1 MGWLDKCDLIRP
13 KLDIAVG
20 TSLIHLLLPTGHW
33 TDTVEG
39 RLLTPEWNEDNK
51 QTNSDLQQ
59 AILRPR
65 PKWEQIIFD
74 ERPYYLAILYKN
86 ISHRALL
93 KPHVRTYPMD
103 SRLKKVCSSALGA
116 IWNIRDL
123 MLLSAVF
130 TLPGWCYLEAKW
142 AIVLQ
147 VQGGEN
153 CAAETGALGASGSQM
168 SR

>member
-39 RLLTPEWNEDNK
+39 RLLTSEWNEDNK

-65 PKWEQIIFD
+65 PNWEQIIFD
-74 ERPYYLAILYKN
+74 ERTYYLAILYKN
-86 ISHRALL
+86 IYHRALE
-93 KPHVRTYPMD
+93 
-103 SRLKKVCSSALGA
+103 A
-116 IWNIRDL
+116 ICQN
-123 MLLSAVF
+123 LSDGF
-130 TLPGWCYLEAKW
+130 
-142 AIVLQ
+142 
-147 VQGGEN
+147 
-153 CAAETGALGASGSQM
+153 
-168 SR
+168 